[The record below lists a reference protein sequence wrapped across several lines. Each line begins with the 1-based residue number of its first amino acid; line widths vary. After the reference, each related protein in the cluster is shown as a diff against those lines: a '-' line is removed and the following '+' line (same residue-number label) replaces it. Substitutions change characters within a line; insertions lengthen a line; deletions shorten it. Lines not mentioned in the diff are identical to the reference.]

1 MHTQPVRD
9 GLQSDD
15 AVDLPREGVWEA
27 ANSMTTERGD
37 VAPSAQAKG
46 QGAHDFGALG
56 SLAYVLDIEDVRF
69 NYGGVQALDGVSVKI
84 PKGKVTGLIGP
95 NGAGKSTLVEM
106 IAGGVKPTSGHIYYE
121 QTDIAGLPRED
132 IFKLGIA
139 RTFQQPRLLPRL
151 SVLENVMVAAPRQAG
166 ENLLSAMLTPGRW
179 RGQEQHLIERAER
192 LLDWLQLA
200 RLRDQPAR
208 VLSGGQRRLL
218 EIARALMAEPSLL
231 LLDEPGSGVYPALMR
246 LIGERIREIVSDRV
260 SVLLVAHNMAFVSMV
275 CDYVVVMDQGRV
287 LTAGQLDEVRA
298 NRNVVEAYLGF

>member
-1 MHTQPVRD
+1 
-9 GLQSDD
+9 
-15 AVDLPREGVWEA
+15 
-27 ANSMTTERGD
+27 MTTERGD
-37 VAPSAQAKG
+37 VTPPAPVQG
-46 QGAHDFGALG
+46 QSTHDFGVLG
-56 SLAYVLDIEDVRF
+56 SLAHVLDIQDVKF
-69 NYGGVQALDGVSVKI
+69 NYGGVQALDGVTVKM

-106 IAGGVKPTSGHIYYE
+106 IAGGLRPTSGHIFYE
-121 QTDIAGLPRED
+121 GTDIAGQPRED

-166 ENLLSAMLTPGRW
+166 ENLLSAMFTPARW
-179 RGQEQHLIERAER
+179 RGQEQGLIDRAEQ
-192 LLDWLQLA
+192 LLDWLQLT

-260 SVLLVAHNMAFVSMV
+260 SVLLVAHNMAFVSLV

-298 NRNVVEAYLGF
+298 NRSVVEAYLGF